1 MVIASVAVVAVALVA
16 YASFL
21 ALSPFPHWPSYRAVF
36 DSVKRARSITV
47 RQRAVLYKYL
57 LRDILVLPAIS
68 FFWLVDEILFRGYR
82 KIEVGAPVFIVGQPR
97 SGTTFLHRTLS
108 ADKSFISL
116 KHLEWKYPLIS
127 LWKLIDLF
135 HLRSLV
141 EKVHYWPNT
150 PAGRVARKMHE
161 HRLGSFE
168 EHGIFFEERFYHHYF
183 VFRRYPFPEL
193 LGKITDFS
201 NLGERD
207 RTRMVDVFKRVVQ
220 KTMYYRG
227 RDLIW
232 LTKENESIELY
243 ELMGRAFPGSR
254 FVFIVRSPDE
264 CVDSYINLSKTSTAA
279 KTAIDPTTIARWH
292 DENIEFR
299 RRECTRMVEFWGR
312 VSSTNPSVA
321 VSYRQLT
328 ADILGTVSHIYEQLG
343 LRMSEDYRT
352 YLRDLEKKQKVRE
365 SGYENDSHNTGG
377 FEFYSRFVADV
388 EASRVDTSQTTGA

>member
-1 MVIASVAVVAVALVA
+1 MVIAGFAAVAAALGA
-16 YASFL
+16 YLLLL
-21 ALSPFPHWPSYRAVF
+21 ALSPFPYWPSYRAVLG
-36 DSVKRARSITV
+36 SVRAARSITV
-47 RQRAVLYKYL
+47 RQRAVLYRYL
-57 LRDILVLPAIS
+57 LKDLLVFPVIS
-68 FFWLVDEILFRGYR
+68 FFWLVDEILFRAYR
-82 KIEVGAPVFIVGQPR
+82 DVAVEAPVFIVGQPR

-108 ADKSFISL
+108 ADEGFISL

-127 LWKLIDLF
+127 LWKLIDLL

-161 HRLGSFE
+161 HRLGSYE
-168 EHGIFFEERFYHHYF
+168 EHGIFFEERLYHHYF

-193 LGKITDFS
+193 LGKVTDFS
-201 NLGERD
+201 HLGERD
-207 RTRMVDVFKRVVQ
+207 RARMVDLFKRVVQ
-220 KTMYYRG
+220 KAMYYRG
-227 RDLIW
+227 RNLVW

-243 ELMGRAFPGSR
+243 EMMGRAFPGSR

-264 CVDSYINLSKTSTAA
+264 CVDSYINLSRTSTAA

-299 RRECTRMVEFWGR
+299 RRECARMVELWER

-328 ADILGTVSHIYEQLG
+328 ADIPGTVSYIYQQLG
-343 LRMSEDYRT
+343 LHMSDEYAAH
-352 YLRDLEKKQKVRE
+352 LRRLETKQKVRE
-365 SGYENDSHNTGG
+365 SGYRNDAYQTGG
-377 FEFYSRFVADV
+377 FEFYARFVREV
-388 EASRVDTSQTTGA
+388 EAARAGGGQATPA

>member
-1 MVIASVAVVAVALVA
+1 MIIAERAAIAAAIVA
-16 YASFL
+16 YVSCL
-21 ALSPFPHWPSYRAVF
+21 VLSPFPYWPSYRAVF
-36 DSVKRARSITV
+36 ASVTTARSITV

-57 LRDILVLPAIS
+57 LEDMLVFPVIS

-82 KIEVGAPVFIVGQPR
+82 KVEVEAPVFVVGQPR

-108 ADKSFISL
+108 ADKGFISL

-150 PAGRVARKMHE
+150 EAGRVARKMHE

-193 LGKITDFS
+193 LGKITDFAH
-201 NLGERD
+201 LRD
-207 RTRMVDVFKRVVQ
+207 RDRARMVDVFKRVVQ

-227 RDLIW
+227 RGLLW

-243 ELMGRAFPGSR
+243 EMMGRAFPGSR
-254 FVFIVRSPDE
+254 FIFIVRNPDE
-264 CVDSYINLSKTSTAA
+264 CVDSYINLSKTSTVA

-292 DENIEFR
+292 DENIGFR
-299 RRECTRMVEFWGR
+299 LRECTKMVEFWGR
-312 VSSTNPSVA
+312 VSSTNQSVA
-321 VSYRQLT
+321 VSYRQLI
-328 ADILGTVSHIYEQLG
+328 ADIPGTVSYIYQQLG
-343 LRMSEDYRT
+343 LRMSEEYET
-352 YLRDLEKKQKVRE
+352 HLQKLETKQKVRE
-365 SGYENDSHNTGG
+365 SGYKNDPYNTGG
-377 FEFYSRFVADV
+377 FEFYSRFVAEV
-388 EASRVDTSQTTGA
+388 EASSAGRSLTTEA